1 MQYLKVCEER
11 EGREGEEEGKREGKG
26 GRGWEEGK
34 GTYLSI
40 LISKYSIY
48 QCPQSLYRLV

>member
-1 MQYLKVCEER
+1 MQYIKVCEER

-26 GRGWEEGK
+26 GRDGMGRGEG
-34 GTYLSI
+34 Y
-40 LISKYSIY
+40 ISQHTVNTVY